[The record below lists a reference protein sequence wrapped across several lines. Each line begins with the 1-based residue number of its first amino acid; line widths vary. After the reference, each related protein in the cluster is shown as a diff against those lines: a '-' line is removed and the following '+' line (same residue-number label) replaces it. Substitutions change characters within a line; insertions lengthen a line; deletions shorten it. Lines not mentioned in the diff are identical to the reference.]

1 MLTNLI
7 SNLDKIIEEVET
19 KVTPQNIREGIE
31 IFGIQGSLPKL
42 KTQHKTITPALY
54 TKVIT
59 PDADYNGIHDILL
72 EAVTAS
78 VDSNA
83 VPSNI
88 RYGKSILG
96 VDGALSSLTE
106 EEYNQALLLEFEIL
120 GYTIYVFRSK
130 LVLSGED
137 YSVDGS
143 TLKVKGT
150 VEGGTL
156 KIN

>member
-7 SNLDKIIEEVET
+7 TNLDAIIAEVET

-42 KTQHKTITPALY
+42 LSQRKTIKPALY
-54 TKVIT
+54 TQIAT
-59 PDADYNGIHDILL
+59 PDVDKNSLHSVLV

-78 VDSNA
+78 VDPDIT
-83 VPSNI
+83 PSNI
-88 RYGKSILG
+88 RYGKNIIG
-96 VDGALSSLTE
+96 VDGILSSLTE
-106 EEYNQALLLEFEIL
+106 DEYDEMLLLEFEIL
-120 GYTIYVFRSK
+120 GYTVYVFHNRLS
-130 LVLSGED
+130 LSGDE
-137 YSVDGS
+137 YSVEDT

-150 VEGGTL
+150 VEGSTL